1 MGLYLSAQRR
11 KSGKASYHAHWQ
23 GNTLAQVHA
32 RPMCVGSGTHQ
43 RQLPYAQ
50 FHRIR
55 SRRGPKKAIIAIA
68 ASMLSAI
75 YPYAQGR
82 NDVSG
87 PRREPL
93 RFRQKTA
100 WLSAWPTWEAPLSSR
115 P

>member
-75 YPYAQGR
+75 YHMLKDGTMYQDLGA
-82 NDVSG
+82 NHFDSG
-87 PRREPL
+87 KKPPG
-93 RFRQKTA
+93 
-100 WLSAWPTWEAPLSSR
+100 
-115 P
+115 